1 MKKKKSDTPEPQAAP
16 VEPVEAV
23 EEPVVELTP
32 EEALAAERDDLL
44 DRLQRVSAEFMNFQ
58 KRTQRE
64 REDQAAFAKGDILKA
79 MLPVLDDMERAL
91 DAARENHGEDAP
103 FYSGIGMVHTH
114 MLDVLR
120 RFGCSVME
128 TVGEGFNPDRHAAM
142 MQQPTEDHEPN
153 TVIHEAQRGYE
164 LNGRTLR
171 PAGVIVSVAPADPD
185 ETPSEDDAE
194 TEEQE

>member
-1 MKKKKSDTPEPQAAP
+1 MKKKKSDTPEPQGAPDDIVEEAAP
-16 VEPVEAV
+16 Q
-23 EEPVVELTP
+23 LTP
-32 EEALAAERDDLL
+32 EEAMVAERNDLL

-91 DAARENHGEDAP
+91 SAAGENHGEDDP
-103 FYSGIGMVHTH
+103 FYRGIEMVHTH
-114 MLDVLR
+114 MMDVLR
-120 RFGCSVME
+120 RFGCSPME
-128 TVGEGFNPDRHAAM
+128 TVGESFNPDRHAAM
-142 MQQPTEDHEPN
+142 MQQPSEDHAPD

-171 PAGVIVSVAPADPD
+171 PAGVVVSVAPADSED
-185 ETPSEDDAE
+185 APSEDI
-194 TEEQE
+194 EEQD